1 MRGSNITISDMLRL
15 SVVLFLSWFC
25 SFANA
30 FLVPS
35 AKQVEVHTS
44 KNLRTVMFVSQPLP
58 DNGQDI
64 VFGRPLNDDTKEYN
78 KKLVNVVKAAI
89 FDTFFAEE
97 TMERAFARFW
107 TLETIARMPY
117 FSYLS
122 ALHLYETLGWWRRSD
137 YLKIH
142 FLQTWNEQHHLLI
155 MEELKGNQRWL
166 DRFLAQHLAV
176 GYYFMALMFFL
187 CNPTFAYNFN
197 QAVEEEAFETYNH
210 FLAVNEDFLK
220 EQPAPK
226 AAKSY
231 YLEDHLYLEM
241 GSRPRPRIESLYDT
255 FCAIRDDEAEHAH
268 TMETM
273 QEEAL

>member
-1 MRGSNITISDMLRL
+1 MKESNITISGMLRL
-15 SVVLFLSWFC
+15 SVLVFLFFC
-25 SFANA
+25 SCANA
-30 FLVPS
+30 FPLS
-35 AKQVEVHTS
+35 SQVVQSS
-44 KNLRTVMFVSQPLP
+44 KDSMRTVMFVSHPLP
-58 DNGQDI
+58 DDGQDI
-64 VFGRPLNDDTKEYN
+64 VFGRPLNDDTKECN
-78 KKLVNVVKAAI
+78 KKLVYGVKAAI
-89 FDTFFAEE
+89 FDNFFAEQ

-107 TLETIARMPY
+107 ALETIARMPY

-155 MEELKGNQRWL
+155 MEELEGNRRWL

-187 CNPTFAYNFN
+187 FNPTFAYNFN

-210 FLAVNEDFLK
+210 FLTTNEDFLK
-220 EQPAPK
+220 KQPAPK
-226 AAKSY
+226 AAKTY

-241 GSRPRPRIESLYDT
+241 GPRPRPRIESLYDT

-268 TMETM
+268 TMEVM
-273 QEEAL
+273 QQEAL